1 MVAAVGAEL
10 TVSRSP
16 QGWPDRIRRYRL
28 LVDGKAVASL
38 KRGQSVSVPV
48 QPGHHRIWMRI
59 DWCRSR
65 ILDVELGDNE
75 RIVLTCRSG
84 VRLRLLLF
92 PVYLTVLRARYI
104 GLEEERREPVIV
116 TGFAGGRCRR
126 DPHRRK
132 GGRGLPSDPQGC
144 ARRLRRLRGPRYE

>member
-1 MVAAVGAEL
+1 MGAEL

-16 QGWPDRIRRYRL
+16 QRWPDRLRGYRL
-28 LVDGKAVASL
+28 VVDGKSVASL

-75 RIVLTCRSG
+75 RVVLTCRSG
-84 VRLRLLLF
+84 VRLWLLLF

-104 GLEEERREPVIV
+104 SLEQERREPLMD
-116 TGFAGGRCRR
+116 TG
-126 DPHRRK
+126 
-132 GGRGLPSDPQGC
+132 
-144 ARRLRRLRGPRYE
+144 